1 MTESKRIIIIA
12 GPNGAGKT
20 TFAMEYLT
28 NEADCRLFV
37 NADEVSHGLS
47 PLAPDRAALSAGR
60 TMLDRINEFVN
71 QGETFAFETTLAGRG
86 YARRIPTWRKRGYE
100 VSIFFLRLPSP
111 EFAIDR
117 IRQRVREGGHDVPE
131 AVVRR
136 RFDAGWRNFETL
148 YRDLVDAWSVYDNSQ
163 RPPEL
168 LDAGSKR

>member
-1 MTESKRIIIIA
+1 
-12 GPNGAGKT
+12 
-20 TFAMEYLT
+20 
-28 NEADCRLFV
+28 
-37 NADEVSHGLS
+37 
-47 PLAPDRAALSAGR
+47 
-60 TMLDRINEFVN
+60 MLDRINEFVN

-86 YARRIPTWRKRGYE
+86 YVRRIPTWRKRGYE

-148 YRDLVDAWSVYDNSQ
+148 YLDLVDAWSVYDNSQ